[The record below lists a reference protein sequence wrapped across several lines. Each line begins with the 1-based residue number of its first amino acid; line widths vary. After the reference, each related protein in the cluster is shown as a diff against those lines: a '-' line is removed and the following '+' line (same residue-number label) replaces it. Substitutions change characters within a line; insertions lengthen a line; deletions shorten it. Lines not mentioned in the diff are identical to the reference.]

1 MVTKKKVDVAKKA
14 EAKSEPVSSLPTRGA
29 WIETIP
35 VDRDIE
41 GLSPRMAAI
50 GSRKFF
56 DLLKLPEADK
66 DEIDE

>member
-1 MVTKKKVDVAKKA
+1 MTTKKKVVVPKKA
-14 EAKSEPVSSLPTRGA
+14 EAKSEPVS
-29 WIETIP
+29 IP

>member
-1 MVTKKKVDVAKKA
+1 MVAKKKVIVPKKA
-14 EAKSEPVSSLPTRGA
+14 EVKSEPAS
-29 WIETIP
+29 IP

-56 DLLKLPEADK
+56 DLLKLPEAEA